1 MSFSKPEDT
10 RKVRELIESAATQ
23 LENVDENSDEYAFIL
38 KQYETLTSILLRLEE
53 SEDERA
59 KLDAQHA
66 EAKLLREFELAK
78 LTFHYEGAERD
89 REHELTKLRLQG
101 EEAARAR
108 KDEARLNKDRLKITD
123 AFNGAVHIAGIVA
136 VLGYEHAHP
145 IISRAFGMLRK
156 S

>member
-78 LTFHYEGAERD
+78 LTLQYEEAERD
-89 REHELTKLRLQG
+89 RAHELKKIEMQND
-101 EEAARAR
+101 EAARAR
-108 KDEARLNKDRLKITD
+108 KDDARFNKDRLKITD

-145 IISRAFGMLRK
+145 ILSRAFGMIRK

>member
-78 LTFHYEGAERD
+78 LTLQYEEAERD

>member
-78 LTFHYEGAERD
+78 LTFQYEEAERD